1 MKRASSGFKAEINKE
16 VQRID
21 RESRLSEYLTEKS
34 FLNENQVVKPSPES
48 KEFNTETTSS
58 KKTVE
63 TDEQSQ

>member
-1 MKRASSGFKAEINKE
+1 